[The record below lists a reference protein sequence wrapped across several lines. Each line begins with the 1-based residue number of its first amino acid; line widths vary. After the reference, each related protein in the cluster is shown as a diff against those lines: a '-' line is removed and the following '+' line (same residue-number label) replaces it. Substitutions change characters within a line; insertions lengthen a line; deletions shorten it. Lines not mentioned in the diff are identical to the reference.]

1 MDWNGRWYPLLHPR
15 CCCLSH
21 GWEVDI
27 KDEEVPGKAYAC
39 VYIDGM
45 VFGIWVGMGFGVA
58 FSMIAWAMY
67 HSVGR

>member
-1 MDWNGRWYPLLHPR
+1 M
-15 CCCLSH
+15 
-21 GWEVDI
+21 
-27 KDEEVPGKAYAC
+27 KDEEVPGKAYAR

-45 VFGIWVGMGFGVA
+45 VFGIWVGMGFGIV